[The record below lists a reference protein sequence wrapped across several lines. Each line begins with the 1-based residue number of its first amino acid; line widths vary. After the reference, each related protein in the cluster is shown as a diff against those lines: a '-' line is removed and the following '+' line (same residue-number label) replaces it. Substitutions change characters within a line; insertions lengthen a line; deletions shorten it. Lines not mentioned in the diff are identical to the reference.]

1 VWRPSYYLHFDFA
14 LLNVSMYVSHI
25 IDSSFLAKIFHHDL
39 RREGALVMV
48 GSQGSYDT
56 VSSKR
61 VVSKMGQSIKS
72 LLN

>member
-1 VWRPSYYLHFDFA
+1 
-14 LLNVSMYVSHI
+14 MYVSHI